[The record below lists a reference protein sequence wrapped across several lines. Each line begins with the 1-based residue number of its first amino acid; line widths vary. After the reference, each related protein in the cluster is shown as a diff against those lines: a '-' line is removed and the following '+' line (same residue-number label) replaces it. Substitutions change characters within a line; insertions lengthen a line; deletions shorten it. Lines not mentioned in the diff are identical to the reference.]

1 MYTLNPEAARAGD
14 TVSGFISETGKYI
27 GKFIRAEKLVAK
39 EKKTD
44 GIGFTF
50 RAEDGRECRFD
61 LWTQKADGT
70 ALSGL
75 NTVNAM
81 MTCLQLRELRAT
93 SQKVKRYSFEE
104 GKDVEAVVPCFDA
117 LMNKDIG
124 VLLRAEEYE
133 KMFDGAPTGETGW
146 RMNIYAAFQA
156 GTGLMATE
164 ILARRTAPEMLS
176 NVLVGLKDK
185 PLRKK
190 AAANRPANAP
200 TSAPDNGPGWD
211 DDVPF

>member
-14 TVSGFISETGKYI
+14 AVSGYITETGKYV
-27 GKFIRAEKLVAK
+27 GKFTRAEKLVSQK
-39 EKKTD
+39 NQTD

-50 RAEDGRECRFD
+50 KAQDGRETRFD
-61 LWTQKADGT
+61 VWTQRQDGT

-75 NTVNAM
+75 NTINAM

-93 SQKVKRYSFEE
+93 SQKVKHWDSVA
-104 GKDVEAVVPCFDA
+104 GKEVEAVVPCFDG

-133 KMFDGAPTGETGW
+133 KFFDGAPTGETAWKMG
-146 RMNIYAAFQA
+146 IYAAFQSQ
-156 GTGLMATE
+156 TGLMATE
-164 ILARRTAPEMLS
+164 ILSRRTSPEMLS
-176 NVLVGLKDK
+176 NVLISLKDK

-190 AAANRPANAP
+190 TPANNPAP
-200 TSAPDNGPGWD
+200 TGNSNGSYSLPD

>member
-14 TVSGFISETGKYI
+14 AVSGFIAETGKYV
-27 GKFIRAEKLVAK
+27 GKFTRAEKLVSK

-50 RAEDGRECRFD
+50 KAQDGRECRFD
-61 LWTQKADGT
+61 VWTQKQDGT
-70 ALSGL
+70 PLSGL

-93 SQKVKRYSFEE
+93 SQKVKHWDYDAGQE
-104 GKDVEAVVPCFDA
+104 VEAVVPCFDA
-117 LMNKDIG
+117 LMNKEIG

-133 KMFDGAPTGETGW
+133 KFFDGAPTGETGW
-146 RMNIYAAFQA
+146 KMGIYAAFQA
-156 GTGLMATE
+156 NTGLMATE
-164 ILARRTAPEMLS
+164 ILGRRTAPEMLS
-176 NVLVGLKDK
+176 NVLLALKDK

-190 AAANRPANAP
+190 TPRPANN
-200 TSAPDNGPGWD
+200 SGYEGGGNGPSFD

>member
-14 TVSGFISETGKYI
+14 AVSNFITETGKYI
-27 GKFIRAEKLVAK
+27 GKFTRAEKLVSSKAQ
-39 EKKTD
+39 TD

-50 RAEDGRECRFD
+50 KAQDGRECRFD
-61 LWTQKADGT
+61 IWTQKQDGT
-70 ALSGL
+70 PLPGL

-93 SQKVKRYSFEE
+93 SQKVKRYDFDA
-104 GKDVEAVVPCFDA
+104 KQDVEAVVPCFDA

-124 VLLRAEEYE
+124 VLLRSEEYE

-146 RMNIYAAFQA
+146 KMGIYAAFQA
-156 GTGLMATE
+156 QTGLMATE
-164 ILARRTAPEMLS
+164 ILGRRTSPEMLS
-176 NVLVGLKDK
+176 NVLVNLKDK

-190 AAANRPANAP
+190 TPRPANNPAQ
-200 TSAPDNGPGWD
+200 DGGNGPSWD

>member
-14 TVSGFISETGKYI
+14 AVSSFITETGKYV
-27 GKFIRAEKLVAK
+27 GKFTRAEKLVSK
-39 EKKTD
+39 EKQTD

-50 RAEDGRECRFD
+50 KAQDGRECRFD
-61 LWTQKADGT
+61 VWTQRADGT

-93 SQKVKRYSFEE
+93 SQKVRRWDYDAGQE
-104 GKDVEAVVPCFDA
+104 VEAVAPCFA
-117 LMNKDIG
+117 ELMNKDIG

-133 KMFDGAPTGETGW
+133 KMFDGHPTGETGW
-146 RMNIYAAFQA
+146 KMGIYAAFQA
-156 GTGLMATE
+156 NTGLMATE
-164 ILARRTAPEMLS
+164 ILSRRTSPEMLS
-176 NVLVGLKDK
+176 NILVGLKDK

-190 AAANRPANAP
+190 TPANNAAP
-200 TSAPDNGPGWD
+200 ASGGGYSLPD

>member
-14 TVSGFISETGKYI
+14 AVSGYITETGKYI
-27 GKFIRAEKLVAK
+27 GKFTRAEKLVSK
-39 EKKTD
+39 EKQTD

-50 RAEDGRECRFD
+50 KSEDGRECRFD
-61 LWTQKADGT
+61 IWTQKADGT

-81 MTCLQLRELRAT
+81 MTCLQVRELRAT
-93 SQKVKRYSFEE
+93 SQKVKRWDYDQ
-104 GKDVEAVVPCFDA
+104 KADVETVAPCFDA

-133 KMFDGAPTGETGW
+133 KQFNGQPTGETGW
-146 RMNIYAAFQA
+146 KMGIYAAFQA

-164 ILARRTAPEMLS
+164 ILARRTSPEMLS
-176 NVLVGLKDK
+176 NILLSLKDK

-190 AAANRPANAP
+190 TAANASASNPASGQA
-200 TSAPDNGPGWD
+200 GPAWD

>member
-14 TVSGFISETGKYI
+14 AVSSFITDTGKYI
-27 GKFIRAEKLVAK
+27 GRFTRAEKLVSK
-39 EKKTD
+39 EKQTD

-50 RAEDGRECRFD
+50 KAQDGRECRFD
-61 LWTQKADGT
+61 VWTQRQDGT
-70 ALSGL
+70 PLSGL

-81 MTCLQLRELRAT
+81 MTCFQVRELRAT
-93 SQKVKRYSFEE
+93 SQKVKRYDFDA
-104 GKDVEAVVPCFDA
+104 KQDVETVAPCFDA

-124 VLLRAEEYE
+124 VLLRSEEYE

-146 RMNIYAAFQA
+146 KIGIYAVFQA
-156 GTGLMATE
+156 SSGLMATE
-164 ILARRTAPEMLS
+164 ILARRTEPEMLS
-176 NVLVGLKDK
+176 SVLISLKDK

-190 AAANRPANAP
+190 TNRPANPA
-200 TSAPDNGPGWD
+200 TSGASGTAWD